1 MGQSALQRNFAGGQS
16 LHIPNIKDP
25 KINGQNFCNSPRV
38 GVLMDNFPGWF
49 NAITMRVVLLIWLTI
64 FSASVLWPT
73 VSHAQSTI
81 QLFDED
87 AKVNLTD
94 NFALYYEDDEPLTI
108 DQILERQ
115 QSFQWFMGG
124 NPNFGFRDNGL
135 WLTNKL
141 SNVSNLQSW
150 VFNIEFSQLDKVDFY
165 LVSDGVLLLESH
177 QGKLQSEQLFRNPTL
192 RADLPIAT
200 PIELFIR
207 VQSSSS
213 SLIVPLT
220 VAPEPVHSLSVQID
234 STMWGLFYGG
244 LFILAVY
251 NLVIFFSAKEVSLLA
266 YVGYIAAVVMWQ
278 FVWGGHLQ
286 VVNGGESPVWIMHHT
301 ELLFV
306 INGLMAG
313 LFTLYFLET
322 RINAPTAHPVVVSLL
337 VIQILLGLICITGIL
352 PTILKHNLVYG
363 VGIASVCSYLYAGF
377 EALSNRFQPAR
388 YFTFAWTVLALSA
401 VVGILSLTGLLP
413 STKFTTY
420 CFQVGVFLEAALFS
434 LALMEKNRSKLEAEV
449 DQATDDLRNNMEL
462 IEEQNARLDIA
473 RKDAI
478 KASNVKSQFLA
489 NMSHE
494 IRTPLNAILGFSRE
508 LGNATLPAD
517 QQEQVRIVNTAADN
531 LLSIVNDV
539 LDFSKIEAGKL
550 QISNQPFEPNQLL
563 EEMVTIM
570 SKSAHSKRLEFV
582 FDLGPLPEKLIGDL
596 FRIKQILNNLLSN
609 ALKFTS
615 TGTITLGV
623 KGCAL
628 PHGNHELTFTI
639 EDTGIGISRQ
649 DRKKLFSAFS
659 QVDDALNR
667 SYQGTGLGLVICRE
681 LVRLMSGRMDLR
693 SEPGLG
699 STFIITLH
707 TNRLSKKSTL
717 KPSADWLNKHVVIF
731 DPIPQTRHASA
742 QMLTALGAK
751 VHCVETIAFLHTL
764 EVKPDFLFA
773 TVPGSMLVARDA
785 LLGNLIQ
792 FKAGKRILWYSG
804 PEPFNQY
811 PSLTQHFD
819 TQVRMPLTLSKLDD
833 LQHRKIN
840 QVKNP
845 MQHKLNRLP
854 GIRILAVDDMEMN
867 LKLLTTWLADSP
879 IELTTSM
886 SGQDAVNRC
895 QSIEYDMILMDVQM
909 PGMDG
914 LQASRAIRKTPLN
927 LGTPIIAV
935 TAHAFKEE
943 QERLLA
949 SGMDDY
955 LPKPMEISG
964 LLDLI
969 RRWCQTQNA
978 PEINTTTLDWELA
991 TRRTN
996 HNKETARELLTDFLR
1011 LLPES
1016 VQHIEAAWEERDYDT
1031 LQRHVHRI
1039 HGACC
1044 YTGVPALQR
1053 ITDQLESAL
1062 KRQQYMLVAELVTA
1076 FLAEARNV
1084 QAQGSELLVE
1094 PGS

>member
-1 MGQSALQRNFAGGQS
+1 
-16 LHIPNIKDP
+16 
-25 KINGQNFCNSPRV
+25 
-38 GVLMDNFPGWF
+38 
-49 NAITMRVVLLIWLTI
+49 MRVVPLFWITI
-64 FSASVLWPT
+64 FAALMLWAAPGQ
-73 VSHAQSTI
+73 AQSTI

-87 AKVNLTD
+87 AKVDLSD
-94 NFALYYEDDEPLTI
+94 NFALYYEDDTPLTI
-108 DQILERQ
+108 QQILKRRQ
-115 QSFQWFMGG
+115 NFQWFMED
-124 NPNFGFRDNGL
+124 NPNFGFRKNGL
-135 WLTNKL
+135 WLTNKI

-150 VFNIEFSQLDKVDFY
+150 VFRIDFSQLDKVDFY
-165 LVSDGVLLLESH
+165 LVADGVLLQQSH
-177 QGKLQSEQLFRNPTL
+177 QGKLQSDQIFRNPTL
-192 RADLPIAT
+192 RADLPVAT
-200 PIELFIR
+200 PLELFIR
-207 VQSSSS
+207 VQSHSS

-220 VAPEPVHSLSVQID
+220 VAPEPVHSLAAQID
-234 STMWGLFYGG
+234 STLWGLFYGG
-244 LFILAVY
+244 LGILAIY
-251 NLVIFFSAKEVSLLA
+251 NLIIFFTTREISLLA
-266 YVGYIAAVVMWQ
+266 YVANVAAVVSWQ

-286 VVNGGESPVWIMHHT
+286 VLVGDAADMWITHHT

-306 INGLMAG
+306 VNGLTAG

-322 RINAPTAHPVVVSLL
+322 RRQTPSAHPVIVSLMG
-337 VIQILLGLICITGIL
+337 VQVVLGLLCLGDLL
-352 PTILKHNLVYG
+352 PTIWKHNLVYG
-363 VGIASVCSYLYAGF
+363 IGIACVFSYIYAGF
-377 EALSNRFQPAR
+377 EALTHRFQPAR
-388 YFTFAWTVLALSA
+388 YFTYAWLIVAVSA
-401 VVGILSLTGLLP
+401 IIGILSLTGLLP
-413 STKFTTY
+413 SNKFTTY
-420 CFQVGVFLEAALFS
+420 CFQVGIFLETILFS
-434 LALMEKNRSKLEAEV
+434 LALMEKNRGKLEAEV

-478 KASNVKSQFLA
+478 KASNIKSQFLA

-508 LGNATLPAD
+508 LGNVTLPAD

-550 QISNQPFEPNQLL
+550 QINNQPFHPNQLL

-615 TGTITLGV
+615 SGTITLGV
-623 KGCAL
+623 AGQAL
-628 PHGNHELTFTI
+628 SHGIHELTFTI

-681 LVRLMSGRMDLR
+681 LVRLMRGTMDLR
-693 SEPGLG
+693 SDPGLG
-699 STFIITLH
+699 STFIITLR
-707 TNRLSKKSTL
+707 TNRLSKKNAL
-717 KPSADWLNKHVVIF
+717 APSRDWQDKQVVIF
-731 DPIPQTRHASA
+731 DPIPQTRRASA
-742 QMLTALGAK
+742 RMLTGLGAQ
-751 VHCVETIAFLHTL
+751 VHSVETMDVLHNLQLT
-764 EVKPDFLFA
+764 PDFLFA
-773 TVPGSMLVARDA
+773 TVPGSLLQSRDA
-785 LLGNLIQ
+785 MLGSLIQ
-792 FKAGKRILWYSG
+792 FKAKKRILWYSG

-819 TQVRMPLTLSKLDD
+819 TQVRMPLTLSKLED

-840 QVKNP
+840 ETKNP
-845 MQHKLNRLP
+845 MQHKLNSLP
-854 GIRILAVDDMEMN
+854 KIRILAVDDMEMN
-867 LKLLTTWLADSP
+867 LKLLSTWLTDSP

-895 QSIEYDMILMDVQM
+895 QATEYDMILMDVQM

-955 LPKPMEISG
+955 LPKPMEVSA

-969 RRWCQTQNA
+969 RRWCQTHNPTE
-978 PEINTTTLDWELA
+978 PETTTLDWELA

-996 HNKETARELLTDFLR
+996 HNKETARELLADFLR

-1016 VQHIEAAWEERDYDT
+1016 IHHIEAAWDERDYDT
-1031 LQRHVHRI
+1031 LQRHVHRL

-1053 ITDQLESAL
+1053 LADQLESAL
-1062 KRQQYMLVAELVTA
+1062 KRRQFMLVAELTTA
-1076 FLAEARNV
+1076 FLAEAKKV
-1084 QAQGSELLVE
+1084 QDQGSELLNE
-1094 PGS
+1094 PGPVADD